1 MQDKNLKLIIQI
13 PCYNEAGTL
22 WQVLDELPKE
32 IPGIDSIEVL
42 IIDDGSQDDTIQVAR
57 EHGVD
62 HILPFPANRW
72 LGTAFRLGVAY
83 SLSRGADIVVNTDA
97 DNQYPSEYIKDIVKP
112 IVDGRADIVIW
123 DRRPAK
129 VAHFKRYKKIFQKL
143 GNVVMTFFTGIVI
156 PDAVSGFRAYSKE
169 SLEILNVTVR
179 FSYVIDTILQAYKKW
194 LHIERVPIHTNAP
207 TRPSR
212 LFSNIW
218 VHMKKSASSI
228 IRVYTMYEPFKI
240 FFSACIPFLVLGIW
254 FIVRFMYYYFFT
266 IHGSG
271 KIQSLVIWGI
281 LTTIW
286 CTFLSVGIIWDV
298 VARNRILIEENLR
311 LTKKL
316 LYKDEET
323 P

>member
-1 MQDKNLKLIIQI
+1 MQKKLKLIIQI

-32 IPGIDSIEVL
+32 IPWIDSIEVL
-42 IIDDGSQDDTIQVAR
+42 IIDDGSSDDTIAVAKA
-57 EHGVD
+57 HGVK
-62 HILPFPANRW
+62 HILPFPANRG

-83 SLSRGADIVVNTDA
+83 SLSHGADIVVNTDA
-97 DNQYPSEYIKDIVKP
+97 DNQYPSKYIKDIVKP
-112 IVDGRADIVIW
+112 IIDGKADIVIG

-129 VAHFKRYKKIFQKL
+129 VKHFKRYKKIFQKL
-143 GNVVMTFFTGIVI
+143 GNVVMTFFTGIAI

-194 LHIERVPIHTNAP
+194 LHITWVPITTNLP

-212 LFSNIW
+212 LFKNIW
-218 VHMKKSASSI
+218 VHMKKSATSI
-228 IRVYTMYEPFKI
+228 VRVYTMYEPFKI
-240 FFSACIPFLVLGIW
+240 FFSASIPFLIIGLSFV
-254 FIVRFMYYYFFT
+254 FRFMYFYLFT
-266 IHGSG
+266 EIGAG
-271 KIQSLVIWGI
+271 KIQSLTIWGI
-281 LTTIW
+281 LTTIG

-316 LYKDEET
+316 LYKDEDT
-323 P
+323 R

>member
-1 MQDKNLKLIIQI
+1 MQNQKLKLMIQI
-13 PCYNEAGTL
+13 PCFNEAGTL
-22 WQVLDELPKE
+22 GQVLDELPKE
-32 IPGIDSIEVL
+32 LPGIDSIDVL
-42 IIDDGSQDDTIQVAR
+42 IINDGSTDSTIEVAKA
-57 EHGVD
+57 HGVK
-62 HILPFPANRW
+62 HFVHFPGNRW

-83 SLSRGADIVVNTDA
+83 SLSHGADIVVNTDA
-97 DNQYPSEYIKDIVKP
+97 DNQYPSEYIKDLIKP
-112 IVDGRADIVIW
+112 IVEGKADIVIG

-143 GNVVMTFFTGIVI
+143 GNVVMTFFTGIAI

-194 LHIERVPIHTNAP
+194 LHIARVPIHTNLP

-212 LFSNIW
+212 LFKNIW
-218 VHMKKSASSI
+218 VHMKKSATSI
-228 IRVYTMYEPFKI
+228 VRVYTMYEPFKI
-240 FFSACIPFLVLGIW
+240 FFGASIPFLIIGLW
-254 FIVRFMYYYFFT
+254 FVFRFMYFYFFT
-266 IHGSG
+266 DLGAG
-271 KIQSLVIWGI
+271 KIQSLTIGGI
-281 LTTIW
+281 LTTIG

-316 LYKDEET
+316 LYKDET

>member
-1 MQDKNLKLIIQI
+1 MKLIIQI
-13 PCYNEAGTL
+13 PCFNEWDHLG
-22 WQVLDELPKE
+22 QVLDELPKE
-32 IPGIDSIEVL
+32 LPWIETIEVL
-42 IIDDGSQDDTIQVAR
+42 VINDGSKDNTVEVAKL
-57 EHGVD
+57 HGVD
-62 HILPFPANRW
+62 HILSFPANRG

-83 SLSRGADIVVNTDA
+83 SLSHGADIVVNTDA

-112 IVDGRADIVIW
+112 IVEGKADIVIG
-123 DRRPAK
+123 DRRPTK
-129 VAHFKRYKKIFQKL
+129 VKHFKRYKKIFQKL
-143 GNVVMTFFTGIVI
+143 GNVVMTLFTGIAI

-179 FSYVIDTILQAYKKW
+179 FSYVIDTILQAYKKG
-194 LHIERVPIHTNAP
+194 LHIERVPIRTNLP

-212 LFSNIW
+212 LFNNIW
-218 VHMKKSASSI
+218 AHIKKSATSI
-228 IRVYTMYEPFKI
+228 VRVYTMYEPFKI
-240 FFSACIPFLVLGIW
+240 FFGACIPFLIIW
-254 FIVRFMYYYFFT
+254 LAFVFRFMYYYLLT
-266 IHGSG
+266 NQGTG
-271 KIQSLVIWGI
+271 KIQSLVVWWI

-316 LYKDEET
+316 LYKDET